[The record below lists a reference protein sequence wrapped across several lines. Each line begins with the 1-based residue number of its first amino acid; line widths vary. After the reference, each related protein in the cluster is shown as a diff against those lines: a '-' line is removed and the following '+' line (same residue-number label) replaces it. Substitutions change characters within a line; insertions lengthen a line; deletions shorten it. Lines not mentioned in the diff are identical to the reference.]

1 MGLFEQFPFTN
12 FHEMNLDW
20 LINEVKTNE
29 KEINA
34 NATDIDNINKEIV
47 DIKKH
52 AVEGVHD
59 SPYVNIMD
67 FVENINEDITPVFND
82 LYSKGYRYFYFPAG
96 TYHIK
101 FEGCVDYNIKGDGID
116 KTIIKAIP
124 NIYKC
129 AMYVDSLQT
138 FINMEEFTL
147 TSPDETTAK
156 DMHGFRVM
164 SGTGAFEK
172 CTFKN
177 VKFTGLATGF
187 YCEGR
192 AIWNSFYGCDFY
204 GNYSDGLKVEGVS
217 INGPFNNNN
226 FYSCKFSNNRNY
238 GIYMKADGRYAC
250 LNNVFYGCNI
260 ELNGFVFY
268 AWGGSDVE
276 HSLCFKTIDSVFFIG
291 CYFEHNAQSERNVSV
306 WFTSDSTVYI
316 NNCTFVIEHK
326 PFFHGSTSC
335 VYLSDSYGI
344 GNKSTLTVLESYADL
359 NIKTNCYQNLGLEDS
374 NRNIGIQ
381 ARSELDFTKTNTL
394 RLVGDIPY
402 RTIKPGTITEP
413 VYIITDDTPAT
424 IDAGLMEDGNPL
436 PLAAH
441 TAHSFYLINGKLR
454 RIQ

>member
-1 MGLFEQFPFTN
+1 MGLFEQFPYSN
-12 FHEMNLDW
+12 YQQLNLDW
-20 LINEVKTNE
+20 LIKSTKNNET
-29 KEINA
+29 EIDKNK
-34 NATDIDNINKEIV
+34 TDIDNINKEIE
-47 DIKKH
+47 DIKMH

-67 FVENINEDITPVFND
+67 FVENIDGDITEVFNT

-101 FEGCVDYNIKGDGID
+101 FEQCVDFNIKGDGTD

-129 AMYVDSLQT
+129 AMYVDSPQGH
-138 FINMEEFTL
+138 INMEGFTL

-156 DMHGFRVM
+156 DMHGFRVLA
-164 SGTGAFEK
+164 TGAFEK

-177 VKFTGLATGF
+177 IKFTGLATGF

-192 AIWNSFYGCDFY
+192 AIWNSFYDCDFY
-204 GNYSDGLKVEGVS
+204 GNYSDGLKVDGVS
-217 INGPFNNNN
+217 INAPFNNNN
-226 FYSCKFSNNRNY
+226 FYSCRFSNNRNY
-238 GIYMKADGRYAC
+238 GIYMAADGKYAC
-250 LNNVFYGCNI
+250 LNTVFYGCDI
-260 ELNGFVFY
+260 ELNGSVFY

-276 HSLCFKTIDSVFFIG
+276 HSLCFKSIDSVFFIG

-306 WFTSDSTVYI
+306 WFTSESEVYI

-326 PFFHGSTSC
+326 PFFHGNSSY

-344 GNKSTLTVLESYADL
+344 GNKSTLTLLESYADL
-359 NIKTNCYQNLGLEDS
+359 NIKTDCYQQLGLEDAD
-374 NRNIGIQ
+374 RNIGIQ
-381 ARSELDFTKTNTL
+381 ASSGLNFTRTNTI

-402 RTIKPGTITEP
+402 NTIKPNTITEP
-413 VYIITDDTPAT
+413 VYIMTDNTPAT
-424 IDAGLMEDGNPL
+424 LSANLMEDGNPFHL
-436 PLAAH
+436 
-441 TAHSFYLINGKLR
+441 TAHSAYSFYLINGKLR